1 MSWKLIKSIQEETD
15 LRMIL
20 PFGLSL
26 KVGDVI
32 SVDRDGN
39 FTLEGSC
46 RSLLGLSAG
55 TPRPA
60 QPGSVDLMR
69 QYGKDTTYTFRIA
82 GAGSSLFPDLPAA
95 QAGFDIFFGASDSW
109 LLALTGRVISPLEEI
124 NRFRDPILDAYKR
137 RVWKPDWA
145 LVVSTAQVERMTL
158 IASSSSNT
166 KVALS
171 LNATV
176 AQDAPLEIKLTSDAT
191 IVAANQEF
199 VKCIIMEPAT
209 AFCSALRVRDP
220 WWGSP
225 GVGTLSKANN
235 KNITDI
241 EDNQF
246 WEDIDNLL

>member
-1 MSWKLIKSIQEETD
+1 MSWTLIKSIQEEAD

-32 SVDRDGN
+32 RVDRDGN

-55 TPRPA
+55 KLRPA
-60 QPGSVDLMR
+60 QPGSVDLVR
-69 QYGKDTTYTFRIA
+69 QYGENTSCTFRTA
-82 GAGSSLFPDLPAA
+82 GTMSNLFPELPTA
-95 QAGFDIFFGASDSW
+95 QAGFDISFGASDSW
-109 LLALTGRVISPLEEI
+109 LLALTGRVLSSLEETH
-124 NRFRDPILDAYKR
+124 RFRAPILDAYKMG
-137 RVWKPDWA
+137 VWKPDWA
-145 LVVSTAQVERMTL
+145 LVISTAQVKRMTL

-176 AQDAPLEIKLTSDAT
+176 AQDAPLEVQLTSDAT

-209 AFCSALRVRDP
+209 AFCSALRVRDS

-225 GVGTLSKANN
+225 VVGTLSKANN

-241 EDNQF
+241 DNQF